1 MKYQLIIAILI
12 VAVIVAIVFI
22 LINRN
27 RKIST
32 KEPETI
38 SGTEDKASNDIV
50 PVELLTT
57 ELSIKVDMLPA
68 ETISKKGGA
77 LAEITDSN
85 VLARINQ
92 VVPNLSQAGN
102 AVNNATQV
110 AKAQGGVF
118 YRAIIPAGAKL
129 VESKDMQDAV
139 RGIYRGAKGIQGH
152 ANLVAVEAQ
161 KGGQIVSNAASS
173 AMGVASMVVGQY
185 YMKQLN
191 DEISELNDGVEK
203 IGGFQDNEY
212 RSKVQSL
219 VSHIQSITN
228 FQVEIIDNDELRL
241 SKIYQLDDLEMECTQ
256 LLGQANITLAK
267 FTEKTDIK
275 YSKYEE
281 VINEVQQW
289 HNYQSILLKLLEKIA
304 DLKYA
309 LHLGNVSR
317 EHCSANLL
325 PYADQV
331 QKTQGMLTEWH
342 EGNIERLKID
352 MPEQRRKRDGF
363 DGVIHFLPGLFKDEL
378 KYKKMDEDTVILI
391 DSQSSAAQQAPPK
404 AKAELYDEDVQIIA
418 KDGKYYYLPEANDK

>member
-1 MKYQLIIAILI
+1 MKYQLIIALLI
-12 VAVIVAIVFI
+12 IAVIVAVASI
-22 LINRN
+22 LIYKNKKN
-27 RKIST
+27 NLKTI
-32 KEPETI
+32 ETI
-38 SGTEDKASNDIV
+38 SDTKEKTNGDLV
-50 PVELLTT
+50 PVELSTT

-68 ETISKKGGA
+68 ETIAKKGGA
-77 LAEITDSN
+77 LAEITDSK

-92 VVPNLSQAGN
+92 VVPDLAQAGN
-102 AVNNATQV
+102 AINNV
-110 AKAQGGVF
+110 AQAANAQGEVL

-129 VESKDMQDAV
+129 VESKGMQDAV

-161 KGGQIVSNAASS
+161 KGGQIVSNVASS

-191 DEISELNDGVEK
+191 DEISAINDSVEK
-203 IGGFQDNEY
+203 IGDFQDNEY
-212 RSKVQSL
+212 RSRVQSL
-219 VSHIQSITN
+219 VSHVKSIAN

-241 SKIYQLDDLEMECTQ
+241 SKIYQLDDLEKECTQ

-267 FTEKTDIK
+267 FTKNTDIK

-289 HNYQSILLKLLEKIA
+289 YNYQSILLELLNKISE
-304 DLKYA
+304 LKYA

-331 QKTQGMLTEWH
+331 QKTQARLTSWH
-342 EGNIERLKID
+342 EDNIERLKID

-378 KYKKMDEDTVILI
+378 KYKKMDEETVIMI
-391 DSQSSAAQQAPPK
+391 DSQSSATQQTQSQSKP
-404 AKAELYDEDVQIIA
+404 ELYDEDVQIVA
-418 KDGKYYYLPEANDK
+418 KDGKYYYLPEAKTD

>member
-1 MKYQLIIAILI
+1 MI

-38 SGTEDKASNDIV
+38 SGTEDKASNDIA

-68 ETISKKGGA
+68 ETIAKKGGA
-77 LAEITDSN
+77 LAEITDSK

-92 VVPNLSQAGN
+92 VVPNLAQAGN
-102 AVNNATQV
+102 AVNNAAQV
-110 AKAQGGVF
+110 AKTRGEVL

-203 IGGFQDNEY
+203 IGDFQDNEY

-219 VSHIQSITN
+219 VSHVQSITN

-241 SKIYQLDDLEMECTQ
+241 SKIYQLDDLEKECTQ

-317 EHCSANLL
+317 EHCSANFL
-325 PYADQV
+325 PYAAQV

-378 KYKKMDEDTVILI
+378 KYKKMDEDTVIMI

-418 KDGKYYYLPEANDK
+418 KDGNYYYLSEANDK